1 MTVAE
6 VLTQTDLNWTVRK
19 EDLISQ
25 SGIIIPDKCA
35 IIREDTQD
43 VLGVHGSGYEPYQ
56 NEELIELLF
65 QISNKTGMEVHTGG
79 QYHNGAKIFIQL
91 KSDDLILPGDLVKGY
106 VTGVNSF
113 DGSTSLGFGNS
124 TLTIS
129 CMNTFH
135 KAYKNLRAKVKH
147 TSSLKARVDE
157 ILMEINKAVKE
168 EQMDFA
174 TIKRMTEHEINAPQ
188 IQEEIITSIF
198 NLDVKQ
204 KFEELSTRRQNQIT
218 NFKSAWDIETKQ
230 KGNTAWGAM
239 SAMTRYT
246 THNVYKDK
254 VIADRNKLFGLSRER
269 DNKVWKKLSK
279 LVPA

>member
-19 EDLISQ
+19 EDLVSQ

-254 VIADRNKLFGLSRER
+254 IIADRNKLFGLSRER

>member
-19 EDLISQ
+19 EGLISQ

-204 KFEELSTRRQNQIT
+204 KFEELSTRKQNQIT

>member
-19 EDLISQ
+19 EDLVSQ

-204 KFEELSTRRQNQIT
+204 KFEELSTRKQNQIT
-218 NFKSAWDIETKQ
+218 SFKSAWDIETKQ

-254 VIADRNKLFGLSRER
+254 IIADRNKLFGLSRER

>member
-19 EDLISQ
+19 EDLVSQ

-204 KFEELSTRRQNQIT
+204 KFEELSTRKQNQIT
-218 NFKSAWDIETKQ
+218 SFKSAWDIEAKQ

>member
-19 EDLISQ
+19 EDLVSQ

>member
-6 VLTQTDLNWTVRK
+6 VLTQADLSWTVRK
-19 EDLISQ
+19 ETLVTE
-25 SGIIIPDKCA
+25 SGILIPDKCA
-35 IIREDTQD
+35 IIREDTERI
-43 VLGVHGSGYEPYQ
+43 LGVHGSGYTPYQ

-79 QYHNGAKIFIQL
+79 HYHNGAKIFIQL

-147 TSSLKARVDE
+147 TKTLKARVDE
-157 ILMEINKAVKE
+157 ILMEINMAVKE

-174 TIKRMTEHEINAPQ
+174 TIKRMSEHEIDAPR
-188 IQEEIITSIF
+188 IQEELISSVFDFDI
-198 NLDVKQ
+198 KQ
-204 KFEELSTRRQNQIT
+204 KFEELSTRKKNQIAD
-218 NFKSAWDIETKQ
+218 FKTAWDIETGQ

-254 VIADRNKLFGLSRER
+254 AIADRNKLFGSIREK
-269 DNKVWKKLSK
+269 DNRVWKKMSK
-279 LVPA
+279 LVTV